1 MSLVPGSGFVTLT
14 LPRRLGTALTLL
26 APILVAQLTLPQDS
40 PAWDPGGSPR
50 LSESSGEAQQPAPAL
65 TPNKTNVEHLAR
77 PSAEQLSSALTERQ
91 PTGVQELSEARTI
104 PLNAIVYRV
113 QPGDTLQG
121 LANRFQV
128 TLEEIRSLNELGPSD
143 SQLLDPGWQL
153 LIAPGTA
160 SVVGSKMLLPDSE
173 IVLSPS
179 VVGFDIAEFVA
190 PFGGYLSAYRQRID
204 GEWISG
210 SEVVARAAREHSV
223 NPRLLLAILEYRSG
237 WLTDP
242 AIPADQKRNFP
253 IWEGDGRLQGLH
265 LQLTWVANEL
275 SEAYYGWR
283 EGAFLQL
290 QFADGRALPISPDLN
305 AGTVAVQNLLSQFYY
320 YRSSYQAA
328 SPEDG
333 LMATYTR
340 LFGEPWAYQVPLF
353 GPSVSQPSMS
363 LPFAPDHPWLF
374 TGGPHGAWGP
384 ESSWAAVDFAP
395 KWDRDRRTSDNEVIA
410 VADAVV
416 ARIDPGVVV
425 LDLDGDGH
433 EATGWAVMYLHV
445 NPLDGIAVGSVL
457 AQGELLGYASEVGGV
472 THGLHLHFARKYNG
486 EWISADGPLPMELGG
501 WRVRAG
507 AEPYQGVLFREGCEL
522 LACPCASENLLSV
535 GGGVD
540 FNNIQPAN
548 LVGCCP
554 APTQPGVAIVGSVSP
569 AELPASQPGWIEGA
583 DLGPS

>member
-1 MSLVPGSGFVTLT
+1 L
-14 LPRRLGTALTLL
+14 
-26 APILVAQLTLPQDS
+26 S
-40 PAWDPGGSPR
+40 PALPD
-50 LSESSGEAQQPAPAL
+50 
-65 TPNKTNVEHLAR
+65 
-77 PSAEQLSSALTERQ
+77 
-91 PTGVQELSEARTI
+91 ELSAGIQAAAEVLTV
-104 PLNAIVYRV
+104 PENAIVYRV
-113 QPGDTLQG
+113 QPGDTLLG

-128 TLEEIRSLNELGPSD
+128 TLEEIRSLNELGMLD
-143 SQLLDPGWQL
+143 SQLLDPGSQL
-153 LIAPGTA
+153 VLAPGAA
-160 SVVGSKMLLPDSE
+160 SVAGSEMLLPDSE

-179 VVGFDIAEFVA
+179 VVGFDIAEFVT

-242 AIPADQKRNFP
+242 AIPADQNRNFP
-253 IWEGDGRLQGLH
+253 IWEGDGRLQGLY

-275 SEAYYGWR
+275 SQAYYGWR
-283 EGAFLQL
+283 EGTFLEL
-290 QFADGRALPISPDLN
+290 KFAGGTVLPIAPDLN
-305 AGTVAVQNLLSQFYY
+305 AGTVAVRHLLSNFYY
-320 YRSSYQAA
+320 YGSSYQAA
-328 SPEDG
+328 SPGDG

-340 LFGEPWAYQVPLF
+340 LFGDPSAYQVPLF
-353 GPSVSQPSMS
+353 GPGVAQPSMS

-384 ESSWAAVDFAP
+384 ESGWAAVDFAP

-410 VADAVV
+410 VADSVV

-445 NPLDGIAVGSVL
+445 IPSDGIAVGSVL
-457 AQGELLGYASEVGGV
+457 AQGELVGYASEVGGV

-486 EWISADGPLPMELGG
+486 EWIPADGPLPMELGG

-507 AEPYQGVLFREGCEL
+507 AEPYQGVLFRQGCEL
-522 LACPCASENLLSV
+522 LACPCASQNLLSV

-540 FNNIQPAN
+540 LNVQPAN
-548 LVGCCP
+548 LLGCCP
-554 APTQPGVAIVGSVSP
+554 APTQPGAAIGGTVSP
-569 AELPASQPGWIEGA
+569 GLLPAAQPGWTEAA

>member
-1 MSLVPGSGFVTLT
+1 M
-14 LPRRLGTALTLL
+14 
-26 APILVAQLTLPQDS
+26 
-40 PAWDPGGSPR
+40 
-50 LSESSGEAQQPAPAL
+50 
-65 TPNKTNVEHLAR
+65 AR
-77 PSAEQLSSALTERQ
+77 PAAEQASSALPVGRS
-91 PTGVQELSEARTI
+91 TGFHALSDAPAV

-128 TLEEIRSLNELGPSD
+128 TLEEIRSLNELGMSD
-143 SQLLDPGWQL
+143 LQLLDPGWQL
-153 LIAPGTA
+153 MLAPGPA
-160 SVVGSKMLLPDSE
+160 SGVGSEKLLPDSE

-179 VVGFDIAEFVA
+179 VVGFDIAEFVT

-237 WLTDP
+237 WLTNPDF
-242 AIPADQKRNFP
+242 PADQNRNFP
-253 IWEGDGRLQGLH
+253 IWEDDGRLQGLY

-283 EGAFLQL
+283 GGDFRGLT
-290 QFADGRALPISPDLN
+290 FTDGTVLPIPPDLN
-305 AGTVAVQNLLSQFYY
+305 AGTAAVQHLLSHFYY
-320 YRSSYQAA
+320 YGSSYQAA
-328 SPEDG
+328 SPGDG
-333 LMATYTR
+333 LMATYIR

-353 GPSVSQPSMS
+353 GPGVSQPSMS

-384 ESSWAAVDFAP
+384 ESGWAAVDFAP

-410 VADAVV
+410 VADSVV

-445 NPLDGIAVGSVL
+445 IPSEGIGVGSVL
-457 AQGELLGYASEVGGV
+457 AQGELVGYASEVGGV
-472 THGLHLHFARKYNG
+472 THGLHLHIARKYNG

-522 LACPCASENLLSV
+522 LACPCASQDLLSV
-535 GGGVD
+535 GGGEAITV
-540 FNNIQPAN
+540 NIQSTN
-548 LVGCCP
+548 LLGCCP
-554 APTQPGVAIVGSVSP
+554 SPTQPNSTTVI
-569 AELPASQPGWIEGA
+569 SQPAGELSQAQPGE
-583 DLGPS
+583 LGIFSD